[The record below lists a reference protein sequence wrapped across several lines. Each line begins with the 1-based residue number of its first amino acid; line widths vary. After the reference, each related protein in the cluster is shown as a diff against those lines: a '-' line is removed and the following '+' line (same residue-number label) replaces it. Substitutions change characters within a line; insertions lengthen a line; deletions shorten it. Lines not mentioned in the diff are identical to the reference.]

1 MMNNRNLK
9 NTLLLGAMLVMSI
22 ALYAVP
28 ARRSFH
34 DCVLT
39 DGTTVSLTLVGDEF
53 GHWYETVDGTI
64 YRQKAD
70 GTFE

>member
-1 MMNNRNLK
+1 MMKNRILK

-39 DGTTVSLTLVGDEF
+39 DGTTVSLTLS
-53 GHWYETVDGTI
+53 TVRKPMEPLNVPI
-64 YRQKAD
+64 QRAPR
-70 GTFE
+70 